1 MPSGSY
7 SIGIL
12 RLASAAEQTPAL
24 FHVIIIPLLGGV
36 ASTLMCAEMRKKLFT
51 DGVLAQ
57 IPHWMREIPQN
68 WSLRCP
74 GKYESGFERAP
85 HFS

>member
-1 MPSGSY
+1 MHSGSY
-7 SIGIL
+7 SVEIL

-24 FHVIIIPLLGGV
+24 SHVIIIRSVGGI
-36 ASTLMCAEMRKKLFT
+36 ASTLMCPEMRKKLFT